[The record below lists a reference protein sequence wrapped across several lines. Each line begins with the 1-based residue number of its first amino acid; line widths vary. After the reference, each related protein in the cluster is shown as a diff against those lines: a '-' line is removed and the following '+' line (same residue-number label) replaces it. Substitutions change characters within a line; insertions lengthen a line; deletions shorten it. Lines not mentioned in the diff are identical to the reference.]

1 MRRMMGLVG
10 VLVGA
15 SLGLAAVSMA
25 SAQDPDSPP
34 VPPADRP
41 EILGAGTVSKPD
53 RYEYCQTFSRDRR
66 TLTIGVEHGDWQ
78 SIESYK
84 WDGAQWEGP
93 TPVIG
98 SPDFNAHDPYL
109 SADEQRLYFINQSRG
124 SADLAYLPRQD
135 DGSWGD
141 PIYLPAPINGP
152 GNDYYTSITRDGSVF
167 FSSNREGGARGS
179 YDLYEA
185 ALEGGGEA
193 TRLPDSINSGWY
205 EGDPYIDPDRRY
217 LIFASNRRGGKGRG
231 DIYLSV
237 ADGKGGWSDPIAFDE
252 RVNTKGHELCPLVS
266 LDGSAFM
273 FTSNQDIRWVS
284 TAIIDEMIA
293 AHQESD

>member
-1 MRRMMGLVG
+1 MRRTLGLAVGLVG
-10 VLVGA
+10 GSVAA

-25 SAQDPDSPP
+25 SAQDADSPP

-78 SIESYK
+78 SIETYK

-93 TPVIG
+93 TPIIG

-152 GNDYYTSITRDGSVF
+152 GNDYYTSITSDGSVF
-167 FSSNREGGARGS
+167 FSSNRKGSKVVGTRHRSKAKAKPNACPNPSIQAGMKATPMSILTAVISSSPRTGA
-179 YDLYEA
+179 A
-185 ALEGGGEA
+185 
-193 TRLPDSINSGWY
+193 
-205 EGDPYIDPDRRY
+205 
-217 LIFASNRRGGKGRG
+217 GRG
-231 DIYLSV
+231 AAISISALRMV
-237 ADGKGGWSDPIAFDE
+237 RVDGRI
-252 RVNTKGHELCPLVS
+252 PLPS
-266 LDGSAFM
+266 TSGSTPKAM
-273 FTSNQDIRWVS
+273 NCARSSRS
-284 TAIIDEMIA
+284 TAAPLCSPAIRT
-293 AHQESD
+293 SDGFRPPLLMR